1 MKKYFTIFCITLF
14 LSFIITATPSVA
26 QPKSYR
32 QGIYTEKSLDL
43 HPDTSHTI
51 QNNSPSQYAF
61 VILLDS
67 NQIVQQLIQLE
78 PMSDKY
84 NLEPLLAG
92 YVLIIVGKDEVLI
105 S

>member
-14 LSFIITATPSVA
+14 LSFIITATPSAA

-32 QGIYTEKSLDL
+32 QGIYTEKDLNL

-51 QNNSPSQYAF
+51 QNNSPSEYAF
-61 VILLDS
+61 VILFDS

-92 YVLIIVGKDEVLI
+92 YVIIIVGKDEVLI